1 MLNVLNDNLEYYI
14 PWKKKKGKKSD
25 WSKKEDITKKR
36 YEGSLKE
43 EERELVHGDG
53 GGDGRTEGTTR
64 MKDI

>member
-36 YEGSLKE
+36 
-43 EERELVHGDG
+43 
-53 GGDGRTEGTTR
+53 
-64 MKDI
+64 